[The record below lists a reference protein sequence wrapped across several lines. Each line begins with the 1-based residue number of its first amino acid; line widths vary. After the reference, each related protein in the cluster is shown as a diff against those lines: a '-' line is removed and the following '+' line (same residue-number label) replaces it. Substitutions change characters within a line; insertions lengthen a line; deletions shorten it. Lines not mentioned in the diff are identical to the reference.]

1 MNEKIKGDGGV
12 IGLTDNPA
20 ALQRW
25 ITAGPEVARIID
37 EFETL
42 FQTSK
47 SKVHHHQGFATQ
59 CQFAKYVKSVIS
71 TYQDIGNPLMRT
83 ARTL

>member
-1 MNEKIKGDGGV
+1 MNEKIKGDRGV

-20 ALQRW
+20 ASQRW

-37 EFETL
+37 EFETS

-47 SKVHHHQGFATQ
+47 SKVHHDQGFATQ
-59 CQFAKYVKSVIS
+59 CQFAKDVKSVVS
-71 TYQDIGNPLMRT
+71 TYQDMRNPFNEDS
-83 ARTL
+83 